1 MCGAEPLERG
11 RFEFDDRLRV
21 RLAYRRGNA
30 AALHRELEE
39 QARAASGPVPPTV
52 KTLQRVIL
60 RVLMRS
66 MCWMRSP
73 SSVKL
78 DWLS

>member
-1 MCGAEPLERG
+1 M
-11 RFEFDDRLRV
+11 
-21 RLAYRRGNA
+21 
-30 AALHRELEE
+30 
-39 QARAASGPVPPTV
+39 PPTV